1 VSLPGRSFS
10 GEGRAGL
17 LWGAALAALLVVQ
30 WSRFLFTDLT
40 FYFRDLTFFSA
51 PLLSETAR
59 QWAAGVIPAWN
70 PRLACGAPLAADPNA
85 QAFFPDQALL
95 VLFGGGLLAVK
106 IVLLFRLFLVP
117 LAAYA
122 ALRFA
127 PLSPAAAFLGAALLS
142 LSGPVA
148 STLSS
153 FNAHLAGAIFFI
165 PLAVAGFRLAGGGRR
180 AAIGGALA
188 AGLVVLA
195 GSPELAAQG
204 AIVFAICAFR
214 AGAGGAVRRGLAVL
228 GAGVLL
234 AAPLWV
240 PAAAL
245 YPRTPRGLGWPL
257 ATPPGFLSF
266 PPVRMLEFF
275 WPGLLGDPA
284 SAAANAYWGRGM
296 TGGVTPYLLSV
307 SVGLL
312 PWLLLPATLRHPL
325 GRRLVLAAAL
335 FLVLSFGSH
344 LPAGDFLL
352 RAPVLGTFRYP
363 EKWLLGATLALAA
376 SAGAGAEAL
385 RRDESGRLRRQVSR
399 LAVFVGAVSAALL
412 AASALGPDGV
422 ARLMRGIGLVDA
434 RLPAGADA
442 AVAAAARAS
451 ALHAAV
457 AAFGCLAIV
466 LWPRTRG
473 PGVLLAGLLAALAIG
488 ERLPLAVRAVPGA
501 PLDALRRTGPE
512 VAAARSA
519 AGGGRF
525 FYDREATTRLDPLRP
540 FTGILH
546 GLSYAGN
553 TDVDQFSDARSRAFA
568 DAVQGMSFAD
578 ERKVGL
584 LRLADV
590 RVVDTSD
597 PAAAGRPD
605 LSPIG
610 LSSGAG
616 GRRLYR
622 LEGATSGRMLYH
634 AIRVDG
640 LAEAVRHLRARGLP
654 LETVGIVEGMDGLA
668 APPAPHGVGPLTF
681 PGPNAFR
688 VEVRTASDGL
698 LQLPITCDPGW
709 RVRVDGRGAAAV
721 PVDVAFLGVPVPAGT
736 HVITGEYRAP
746 GFAAGA
752 VLSLAGLALLAI
764 TLLRRGSPHPVPLP
778 PGDGALP

>member
-1 VSLPGRSFS
+1 VSLPGRSPAA
-10 GEGRAGL
+10 ERRAGL
-17 LWGAALAALLVVQ
+17 LWGGGLAALLVVQ

-70 PRLACGAPLAADPNA
+70 PRLACGSPLAADPNA

-95 VLFGGGLLAVK
+95 VVLGGGLLAVK
-106 IVLLFRLFLVP
+106 IVLLFRLFLIP
-117 LAAYA
+117 LAAYVG
-122 ALRFA
+122 LRA
-127 PLSPAAAFLGAALLS
+127 VPLSPAAAFLGAALLS

-165 PLAVAGFRLAGGGRR
+165 PLAVVGFRLAEGGRR
-180 AAIGGALA
+180 AVAAGGLA
-188 AGLVVLA
+188 VGLVVLA

-204 AIVFAICAFR
+204 AIVFALC
-214 AGAGGAVRRGLAVL
+214 AVRRDPGAVFRKGLTVF
-228 GAGVLL
+228 GAGLLL
-234 AAPLWV
+234 AAPLWL

-266 PPVRMLEFF
+266 PPARMLEFF
-275 WPGLLGDPA
+275 WPGLLGDPT
-284 SAAANAYWGRGM
+284 SAVPNAYWGRGM

-312 PWLLLPATLRHPL
+312 PWLLLPATLRHPF

-335 FLVLSFGSH
+335 FLTLSLGSH
-344 LPAGDFLL
+344 LPAGDLLL

-363 EKWLLGATLALAA
+363 EKWLLGATLALAV
-376 SAGAGAEAL
+376 SAAAGVEILRSDEGA
-385 RRDESGRLRRQVSR
+385 RLRRQVSL
-399 LAVFVGAVSAALL
+399 LAVLVGVISTVLF
-412 AASALGPDGV
+412 AASALGPETV
-422 ARLMRGIGLVDA
+422 ARILRGIGLVDA
-434 RLPAGADA
+434 RLPAAGDA
-442 AVAAAARAS
+442 AVAAAVFAS
-451 ALHAAV
+451 ALHTAV
-457 AAFGCLAIV
+457 ASFGCLAIL

-473 PGVLLAGLLAALAIG
+473 PGVLIAGLLGALAIG
-488 ERLPLAVRAVPGA
+488 ERLPLALRAVPGA
-501 PLDALRRTGPE
+501 PIDAIRRAGPE
-512 VAAARSA
+512 VAEARAA
-519 AGGGRF
+519 AGTGRF

-540 FTGILH
+540 FTGILY

-568 DAVQGMSFAD
+568 DTVQGMSFAD
-578 ERKVGL
+578 VRKAGL

-597 PAAAGRPD
+597 PTASGRAD
-605 LSPIG
+605 LVPIG
-610 LSSGAG
+610 LTASDVD

-622 LEGATSGRMLYH
+622 LTGATAGRILYR
-634 AIRVDG
+634 AVRVDG
-640 LAEAVRHLRARGLP
+640 LSDAIRHVRARGLP
-654 LETVGIVEGMDGLA
+654 LETVGVVEGIDA
-668 APPAPHGVGPLTF
+668 FATPPASHAVGPLSF
-681 PGPNAFR
+681 PRPSAFR
-688 VEVRTASDGL
+688 LEVRSAADGL

-709 RVRVDGRGAAAV
+709 RVRMDGEEASAAAV
-721 PVDVAFLGVPVPAGT
+721 DAAFLGVRIPAGT

-746 GFAAGA
+746 GFAAGVILCLIGLGVIA
-752 VLSLAGLALLAI
+752 YLS
-764 TLLRRGSPHPVPLP
+764 RRGREP
-778 PGDGALP
+778 